1 MNDDKNNPAILG
13 PDIGFKG
20 EEENLSLQ
28 LNNLQIKKKVSVK
41 WSDNIIDNENLNH
54 NSKIATRKKT
64 PIKKKNKIK
73 YPNENDFNKQ
83 ILELLLQAILNYEIN
98 ICKANRVLLDLVYNK

>member
-54 NSKIATRKKT
+54 NSKVATRKKT
-64 PIKKKNKIK
+64 PIKKKNKNK
-73 YPNENDFNKQ
+73 NQNENEKDVNK
-83 ILELLLQAILNYEIN
+83 
-98 ICKANRVLLDLVYNK
+98 